1 MYLFCS
7 AEFALQ
13 ICELNLL
20 SSLGVNHSIPLTQFC
35 WADQV
40 KPWIKTSLAPGS
52 GAVTLYLE
60 KRYAAQLRRISN
72 GISCLLFL
80 QMRAEYDLPTPYVF
94 LAVCDVM
101 LLDGLKPKHFVFHL
115 QW

>member
-7 AEFALQ
+7 AAFALQ
-13 ICELNLL
+13 IHELNLL
-20 SSLGVNHSIPLTQFC
+20 SSLRVNHSIPLSQFC
-35 WADQV
+35 WAEQV

-72 GISCLLFL
+72 GI
-80 QMRAEYDLPTPYVF
+80 LPLVF
-94 LAVCDVM
+94 ANES
-101 LLDGLKPKHFVFHL
+101 
-115 QW
+115 